1 MAKILIAGIGGGEK
15 RDGKYR
21 ETNYSLEGKV
31 YENRSFIASVI
42 EEHFKIDKTIFI
54 GTVGS
59 MWDNLYEYYCKKY
72 NIDYDEEYAM
82 SLFETIVEANKDM
95 DISQLKIEKFN
106 NIFNGKIEG
115 RVTKYGVDSEQIFDN
130 FNIILNLQDTLKD
143 GDEVYIDITHSFRS
157 NAMWMFLVMNF
168 ITDLMDKNIEI
179 KMISYGMFEIADRTS
194 NITPIIDLNAFYKLL
209 KWIKGAQSFKN
220 YGNSYLLLDNIEN
233 EELRGVFNLVAP
245 QAVSQ
250 STFTRAMGKAY
261 HAWTTLIVPQT
272 VFRLLYGEAASFL
285 TAGQSVRPTRLLE
298 AGFHFSVPT
307 IEKLFEETDHSTV
320 DRLDLKRYMGLWYE
334 IARYDH
340 RFERG
345 LMEVTATYT
354 LRSDGTI
361 RVENRGYK
369 RNSPYDICKTATG
382 HAKIPDPAQ
391 PGKLKVSFFLNFYSD
406 YYVMELDQ
414 ENYNYALIGSSTD
427 KYLWILSRT
436 PQLPEDIKKKLVT
449 AAERRGYDTNRLQW
463 IEQL

>member
-1 MAKILIAGIGGGEK
+1 MNIAMTGATGYIGKHLSNYLTEKGGHRIIPLGRAMFREGMSGLLVQTLTHCDVIINLAGAPINQRWTPEHKQQLFNSRITVTHRIIRALNAVKTKPKLMISASAVGYYPSLVESDEYTQTRGDGFLSDLCYAWEKEAK
-15 RDGKYR
+15 RCP
-21 ETNYSLEGKV
+21 
-31 YENRSFIASVI
+31 
-42 EEHFKIDKTIFI
+42 
-54 GTVGS
+54 GTQPFP
-59 MWDNLYEYYCKKY
+59 W
-72 NIDYDEEYAM
+72 
-82 SLFETIVEANKDM
+82 
-95 DISQLKIEKFN
+95 
-106 NIFNGKIEG
+106 
-115 RVTKYGVDSEQIFDN
+115 
-130 FNIILNLQDTLKD
+130 
-143 GDEVYIDITHSFRS
+143 IDIRDLCR
-157 NAMWMFLVMNF
+157 AM
-168 ITDLMDKNIEI
+168 
-179 KMISYGMFEIADRTS
+179 
-194 NITPIIDLNAFYKLL
+194 AF
-209 KWIKGAQSFKN
+209 F
-220 YGNSYLLLDNIEN
+220 IEN

>member
-1 MAKILIAGIGGGEK
+1 MA
-15 RDGKYR
+15 
-21 ETNYSLEGKV
+21 
-31 YENRSFIASVI
+31 F
-42 EEHFKIDKTIFI
+42 F
-54 GTVGS
+54 
-59 MWDNLYEYYCKKY
+59 
-72 NIDYDEEYAM
+72 
-82 SLFETIVEANKDM
+82 
-95 DISQLKIEKFN
+95 
-106 NIFNGKIEG
+106 
-115 RVTKYGVDSEQIFDN
+115 
-130 FNIILNLQDTLKD
+130 
-143 GDEVYIDITHSFRS
+143 
-157 NAMWMFLVMNF
+157 
-168 ITDLMDKNIEI
+168 
-179 KMISYGMFEIADRTS
+179 
-194 NITPIIDLNAFYKLL
+194 
-209 KWIKGAQSFKN
+209 
-220 YGNSYLLLDNIEN
+220 IEN

-261 HAWTTLIVPQT
+261 HAWTTLIVPQA

-285 TAGQSVRPTRLLE
+285 TAGQRVRPTRLLE

-369 RNSPYDICKTATG
+369 RNSPYDICRTATG

-414 ENYNYALIGSSTD
+414 ENYNYALIGRSTD